1 MFHVKHSPFDRLPRP
16 SYLSAEDRVAMTEF
30 FDVIVVGG
38 GHAGCE
44 AASAAARMGART
56 ALVTH
61 RYATVGAMSCNP
73 AIGGLGK
80 GHLVREIDALDG
92 LMGRVADAAGIQFR
106 LLNRR
111 KGPAVRGPRAQ
122 ADRKLYARAMQA
134 EIAATPNLAVI
145 EGEAD
150 DFVIE
155 DGRAGGLVL
164 ADGRRLAAA
173 AVVLTTGTFLRGLVH
188 IGDRKIPAGRMGEG
202 PSVGLAG
209 TLERFGFGLGRLKT
223 GTPPRLD
230 GRTIDW
236 AGIAKQPGDDEPVPF
251 SALTGRIM
259 APQIECGITRTT
271 GPVHDLIRANLAR
284 APMYSGDIQGR
295 GPRYCP
301 SIEDKVVR
309 FGDRDGHQIFLEPE
323 GLDDPT
329 VYPNGISTS
338 LPEDVQRAMLQKIP
352 GLEKAAMTR
361 PGYAIEYDYVDP
373 RELAPTL
380 ETKRLPGLFLAGQ
393 INGTTGYE
401 EAAAQGLVA
410 GLNAARLAASA
421 DGVTFDRSESYIGV
435 LVDDLVTRGVSEPY
449 RMFTSRSEYRLSL
462 RVDNAD
468 ERLTPK
474 GLALGCVGARR
485 AQVFRASQEELRQG
499 RERLLGLALTPPE
512 AARHGI
518 HLNQDGIR
526 RTALQ
531 LLAYPGMSVARLS
544 NVWPEL
550 RGWPAALADRVETDA
565 TYAVYLDRQ
574 QADIAAHR
582 RDEAVE
588 ISERIDFLRLPGLS
602 NEIRTKLDLIKPR
615 TLGQAARIEGMT
627 PAAITLLAAHA
638 KRRRPGVHSG

>member
-1 MFHVKHSPFDRLPRP
+1 
-16 SYLSAEDRVAMTEF
+16 
-30 FDVIVVGG
+30 
-38 GHAGCE
+38 
-44 AASAAARMGART
+44 
-56 ALVTH
+56 
-61 RYATVGAMSCNP
+61 
-73 AIGGLGK
+73 
-80 GHLVREIDALDG
+80 
-92 LMGRVADAAGIQFR
+92 
-106 LLNRR
+106 
-111 KGPAVRGPRAQ
+111 
-122 ADRKLYARAMQA
+122 
-134 EIAATPNLAVI
+134 
-145 EGEAD
+145 
-150 DFVIE
+150 
-155 DGRAGGLVL
+155 
-164 ADGRRLAAA
+164 
-173 AVVLTTGTFLRGLVH
+173 
-188 IGDRKIPAGRMGEG
+188 MGEG

-236 AGIAKQPGDDEPVPF
+236 AGVAKQAGDDEPVPF
-251 SALTGRIM
+251 SALTGRIT

-338 LPEDVQRAMLQKIP
+338 LPEDVQRAMLQRIP

-410 GLNAARLAASA
+410 GLNAARLAAGA

-638 KRRRPGVHSG
+638 KRRRPEVHSG